1 MSDGLTVTLPQG
13 PGRSKGPKGGRE
25 ISVAGE
31 EDFPRRDVLL
41 TNRHRISAA
50 QTLPTTPSNMQLNL
64 ARFTA
69 GAHYMNAPE
78 TANFVKSRAAVAA
91 TIRGWLIGLAVVA
104 HGACA
109 DEDSAASRDLKA
121 TPYRPT
127 VSNPADLPVPRHFE
141 WEAGGLATHEPHG
154 ERSGSVPY
162 LLKYAF
168 NEDFGVL
175 VGGDSF
181 TSERAAGQTASGW
194 GDTDVVAKFHHALS
208 ESTGLGLEASA
219 KLPTATSDLGSG
231 HADYTMN
238 GIVSTQVGGCDVD
251 INASYTR
258 LGVTDPGTKR
268 GVIGWAVAASHDV
281 GQQRGVAG
289 ELSGDQQD
297 GARSAT
303 QVLAALSYAAEP
315 TLVFDGGA
323 LAGLNRGASH
333 YGLFAGLTML
343 IR

>member
-1 MSDGLTVTLPQG
+1 MSDRLTVTLTQG
-13 PGRSKGPKGGRE
+13 AGLSKGPKGGRE
-25 ISVAGE
+25 IFASSE
-31 EDFPRRDVLL
+31 EDFARRDVLL
-41 TNRHRISAA
+41 TNQHRIPAA
-50 QTLPTTPSNMQLNL
+50 QSLPTTPSNMQLNL
-64 ARFTA
+64 ARFTPR
-69 GAHYMNAPE
+69 AHYLNAPE
-78 TANFVKSRAAVAA
+78 TANFAKRRAAVAA
-91 TIRGWLIGLAVVA
+91 TIRGLLIGLAFA
-104 HGACA
+104 AQGACA
-109 DEDSAASRDLKA
+109 EDSGASGELKA

-127 VSNPADLPVPRHFE
+127 VSNPADLPVPRHIE
-141 WEAGGLATHEPHG
+141 WEAGGLTTHDPYG

-181 TSERAAGQTASGW
+181 LSDRADGHTDTGW
-194 GDTDVVAKFHHALS
+194 GDTNVVAKFHHALS

-219 KLPTATSDLGSG
+219 KLPTATADLGSR

-238 GIVSTQVGGCDVD
+238 GIVSTEVSGCDVD
-251 INASYTR
+251 LNASYTR
-258 LGVTDPGTKR
+258 LGVADPGTKR
-268 GVIGWAVAASHDV
+268 GVLGWAVAASHDM
-281 GQQRGVAG
+281 GERWGVAG

-297 GARSAT
+297 GVRSAT
-303 QVLAALSYAAEP
+303 QFLAALSYAAEP

-343 IR
+343 LR